1 MYLDHGWDVS
11 SGGSSFFVFVR
22 ISFFW
27 VKKENF
33 LTSESEEVSDQKKGG
48 VHIAS
53 ILVRE
58 HHPNLEFHAL
68 EERLKSGVRNVS
80 PEKCNPLPTVGWR
93 LSGQVR
99 STHPTR
105 ISSAKT
111 TESFYSSTSSIREA
125 TGRPTFFFFRCDRL
139 VSSANIVQFVH
150 PGIVFQVAPTPEA
163 VCGDVN
169 VQNAA

>member
-1 MYLDHGWDVS
+1 MGCFIRWQQ
-11 SGGSSFFVFVR
+11 FFVFVR

-68 EERLKSGVRNVS
+68 EERLKSGVKKRFAQKVQTLAN
-80 PEKCNPLPTVGWR
+80 G
-93 LSGQVR
+93 GMA
-99 STHPTR
+99 TH
-105 ISSAKT
+105 
-111 TESFYSSTSSIREA
+111 
-125 TGRPTFFFFRCDRL
+125 
-139 VSSANIVQFVH
+139 
-150 PGIVFQVAPTPEA
+150 
-163 VCGDVN
+163 
-169 VQNAA
+169 